1 MTTTARVGTP
11 TDQELLHID
20 DRRVSGYDPLAQPA
34 LIKYGEY
41 NQLPPIPDTVVLTCP
56 KQRSSPQRN
65 LV

>member
-20 DRRVSGYDPLAQPA
+20 DRRVCGYDPLAQPA

-41 NQLPPIPDTVVLTCP
+41 NRLPPTASDFRYSLLT
-56 KQRSSPQRN
+56 SS
-65 LV
+65 